1 MSTELIK
8 NLKMFREST
17 QATLNNEQD
26 LLKIKQIN
34 RSLIKLLC
42 DTNANHERGDA
53 FLFRMYKFST
63 KVLNSS
69 RVCMLEVKRVNP
81 FFSPRVVI
89 QPKKVFLN
97 DKRG

>member
-1 MSTELIK
+1 
-8 NLKMFREST
+8 MFREST
-17 QATLNNEQD
+17 QTALNNKQD

-42 DTNANHERGDA
+42 DTNANHERVDSS
-53 FLFRMYKFST
+53 LFRMYKFST
-63 KVLNSS
+63 KVLDC
-69 RVCMLEVKRVNP
+69 RVECMLEVKRVNP

-97 DKRG
+97 DKRD